1 MRDEIRV
8 RLTPAIIIVI
18 AGAFGTPGD
27 VKFPRKTVPSC
38 VLNST
43 FSFVNAIFNRES

>member
-1 MRDEIRV
+1 MRDDIRV
-8 RLTPAIIIVI
+8 RLTPAIIII

-43 FSFVNAIFNRES
+43 FSFVIAIFNRES